1 MCNTGVNLDNIS
13 ERVEKL
19 ITPIALEQGLI
30 IIDVEYDKKF
40 NGMNLT
46 VIIDKDGGVG
56 LCDCE
61 KFHKAID
68 GPLDE
73 LDPTEGKPY
82 TLNVSSPGLDRQLKK
97 DIDFIRNL
105 GKEIEISF
113 FKPYSDGSKK
123 LIGVLKDYKNKT
135 VLIECGG
142 KTHEIQL
149 NEIAKINLFIKF

>member
-1 MCNTGVNLDNIS
+1 MDNIS